1 MIAFSEATV
10 SRHSALDEAHED
22 EIAGTEL
29 SATTSLGSLSH
40 KTNLQPNNGASVAV
54 RESSRVAGAQAHISG
69 RAVPG
74 HLSSVQ
80 RMQRLL
86 ASLSVVHKQRSWQKR
101 IEGANR
107 LFP

>member
-1 MIAFSEATV
+1 MIAFPEATV

-22 EIAGTEL
+22 EITGAEL

-40 KTNLQPNNGASVAV
+40 ETNLQPSNGASVAV
-54 RESSRVAGAQAHISG
+54 RESSRVAGAPAHISV
-69 RAVPG
+69 RAVHG

-86 ASLSVVHKQRSWQKR
+86 ASLSVVHKQRSWQKI
-101 IEGANR
+101 IEGANH